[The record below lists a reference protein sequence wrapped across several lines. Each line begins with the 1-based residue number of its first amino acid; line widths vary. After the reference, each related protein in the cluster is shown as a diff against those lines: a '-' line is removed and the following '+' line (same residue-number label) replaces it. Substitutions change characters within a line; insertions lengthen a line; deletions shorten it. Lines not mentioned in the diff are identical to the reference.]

1 MEKRRMDHL
10 GIETSLLGF
19 GCMRFPTFAD
29 GSIDEEQVE
38 TMLDMAYAAGINYFD
53 TAYNYHGG
61 KSESVVGKVLAKY
74 ERSSYFIATKLPVW
88 KVEKQ
93 EDVFTLFAEQL
104 ERLQKDYVDFYLLH
118 ALNKN
123 SWQKVKELHIIEAC
137 EELRKQGKIKYF
149 GFSFHDTY
157 EVFEE
162 IINYHKWDFC
172 QIQYNYMD
180 TEVQAGDKGY
190 ALAEKLKIP
199 MVVMEP
205 VRGGKLAGF
214 AEDVNEKF
222 YNFNPEASI
231 ASYALR
237 WVGSHSN
244 VKVILSGM
252 STMEQTQ
259 DNLKT
264 FEKFQPLNVEEKGLI
279 QDVVNTL
286 RSRIRNACTGCK
298 YCMPCPA
305 GVNIPASFKVW
316 NEYHMYGR
324 YEAVKFSWEKMM
336 KEEEKPVNCMECGK
350 CEDIC
355 PQHIQIRKD
364 LKQVQSEIEVAGE
377 NNL

>member
-1 MEKRRMDHL
+1 MEKRRMDNL

-19 GCMRFPTFAD
+19 GCMRFPILAD
-29 GSIDEEQVE
+29 GSIDEEQAE
-38 TMLDMAYAAGINYFD
+38 AMLDAAYAAGINYFD

-61 KSESVVGKVLAKY
+61 KSEGVVGKALEKY
-74 ERSSYFIATKLPVW
+74 ERDSYFIATKLPVW
-88 KVEKQ
+88 KIETQ
-93 EDVFTLFAEQL
+93 EEVFTIFAEQL
-104 ERLQKDYVDFYLLH
+104 ERLKKDYVDFYLLH

-123 SWQKVKELHIIEAC
+123 SWDKVKELHIIEAC
-137 EELRKQGKIKYF
+137 EELRKQGKIKYL
-149 GFSFHDTY
+149 GFSFHDSY

-190 ALAEKLKIP
+190 ELAEKLGIP
-199 MVVMEP
+199 MVIMEP

-214 AEDVNEKF
+214 ADDVNEKF
-222 YNFNPEASI
+222 YAFNPDASI

-252 STMEQTQ
+252 SDMAQTQ

-264 FEKFQPLNVEEKGLI
+264 FEKFNPLTEEEEGVI
-279 QDVVNTL
+279 QEVVTTL
-286 RSRIRNACTGCK
+286 RSRIKNACTGCK

-305 GVNIPASFKVW
+305 GVNIAASFKVW
-316 NEYHMYGR
+316 NEYYMYGR
-324 YEAVKFSWEKMM
+324 YEAVKFSWEKIMR
-336 KEEEKPVNCMECGK
+336 EEEKPVHCVECGK

-355 PQHIQIRKD
+355 PQHIQIREN
-364 LKQVQSEIEVAGE
+364 LKQVQKELDEAKVCV
-377 NNL
+377 